1 MNDGNKGMN
10 RIAKPLARGGTGIR
24 PSNTPAASAEPFKI
38 AVIMTG
44 GTIAKTYDPRKAVLR
59 NVDPVVKRLVRSL
72 RLEGAKVGFKELMR
86 KDSLDLDQDD
96 RARIVETVQ
105 AAAKRNNAVVIIHG
119 TDTLSATGAA
129 LLAAMP
135 APTVPIILTG
145 AMAPFIVEG
154 SDGLQNVTE
163 ALFACRLLAPGIY
176 AVFHGR
182 ALAFPGV
189 IKDRDALTFVLSPDA
204 LIGESTP

>member
-1 MNDGNKGMN
+1 MN
-10 RIAKPLARGGTGIR
+10 RIAKSLARGETGIR
-24 PSNTPAASAEPFKI
+24 PSNASAASAGPFKI

-59 NVDPVVKRLVRSL
+59 NVDPVIKRLIRSL
-72 RLEGAKVGFKELMR
+72 RLEGAKVSFRELMQ

-96 RARIVETVQ
+96 RTRIVKTVQ
-105 AAAKRNNAVVIIHG
+105 AATKRNNAVMIVHG

-135 APTVPIILTG
+135 VPIVPIILTG
-145 AMAPFIVEG
+145 AMTPFVVEG

-189 IKDRDALTFVLSPDA
+189 VKDRDALTFVLSADA
-204 LIGESTP
+204 LIAESTS